1 MWSTAFLRSRVAAT
15 KSATTSMPSS
25 VQHSLGPM
33 ALHGTSF
40 RASTD
45 TKSVD
50 EKPSWFQLGDAIG
63 IAAAR
68 SGFSHKQ
75 LCAHMDGLD
84 AGTWSKQLQGDG
96 HISLTRLLKCPPA
109 FWDEFLPLLCAHFG
123 IAATSSNGVSQS
135 VARCLI
141 AMADVI
147 GRLELVS
154 DSNQKVS
161 GL

>member
-1 MWSTAFLRSRVAAT
+1 MQESAVCMSPKVGNGGASLPLKSSAFI
-15 KSATTSMPSS
+15 
-25 VQHSLGPM
+25 HSI
-33 ALHGTSF
+33 ALHSQESGRET
-40 RASTD
+40 TD
-45 TKSVD
+45 DSRKFD
-50 EKPSWFQLGDAIG
+50 LEGAINL
-63 IAAAR
+63 AMSR
-68 SGFSHKQ
+68 SGVVHKEMAACQ
-75 LCAHMDGLD
+75 GID
-84 AGTWSKQLQGDG
+84 ASQWSKAVRGQEG
-96 HISLTRLLKCPPA
+96 HISLGRLLHAPHA